1 MNLSRI
7 GLDLAKQ
14 VFQVH
19 GVDRHEHV
27 VCRRQ
32 LKRAQVRDFFRQ
44 LPPCL
49 VAMEACGSAHYW
61 ARELRELGHTVRLI
75 APQFV
80 KPYVKGDCSGQPIP
94 DSGLSFSSATAG
106 GNPSLN

>member
-49 VAMEACGSAHYW
+49 VAMEACLVGNEMDSSL
-61 ARELRELGHTVRLI
+61 LRRQ
-75 APQFV
+75 AP
-80 KPYVKGDCSGQPIP
+80 D
-94 DSGLSFSSATAG
+94 
-106 GNPSLN
+106 